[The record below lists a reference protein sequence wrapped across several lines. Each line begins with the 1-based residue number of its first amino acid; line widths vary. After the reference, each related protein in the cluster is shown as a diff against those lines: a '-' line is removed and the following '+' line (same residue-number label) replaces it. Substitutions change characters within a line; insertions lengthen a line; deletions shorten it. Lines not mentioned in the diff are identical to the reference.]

1 MKTSIELKIYNWLF
15 VENSEF
21 CLKKLIFG
29 LSFFLFALAGASFP
43 ESFPEVRS
51 VNPEIEIKKVFGE
64 ETSGGK
70 YKHPASIT
78 QLENGDLY
86 LAYYGGSGEY
96 EDDTK
101 VFGARLPKGEE
112 KWIGPFVIAD
122 TPWRGEGNPVVWQG
136 PDGILWLFYVVR
148 YGDTW
153 CTSRIHF
160 KISKDNGETWSD
172 SAVLTFEPGMMVRC
186 KPLLLPGRRILL
198 PAYRETGDDPEFTAP
213 DTCSVFFIFDM
224 NAKKWTQSNYVHS
237 RLGNLQPSVVML
249 SDTHLLAYCR
259 RGGGYDPIPDG
270 FVVKTESFDGG
281 KTWTDGV
288 DTKFVNPNSAVD
300 LLRLRNGH
308 LLLFYNDS
316 PAERSPLSIAISTD
330 NGNTWNI
337 KRDLVRGKDAYA
349 YPYAIE
355 LQDGKIALVFT
366 SHERTQI
373 NLAIFEEEKLFN
385 WKE

>member
-1 MKTSIELKIYNWLF
+1 MNTLLNVKNGKSCALSNMSF
-15 VENSEF
+15 S
-21 CLKKLIFG
+21 KKVLLSLIFV
-29 LSFFLFALAGASFP
+29 LFFGKNSVT
-43 ESFPEVRS
+43 EGFPEVKC
-51 VNPEIEIKKVFGE
+51 VNPDIEIKKVFGE
-64 ETSGGK
+64 ETPGGR

-78 QLENGDLY
+78 QLDNGDLY

-101 VFGARLPKGEE
+101 VFGARLSKGED

-160 KISKDNGETWSD
+160 KISKDGGKEWSD
-172 SAVLTFEPGMMVRC
+172 SAVLTFEPGTMVRC
-186 KPLLLPGRRILL
+186 KPLLLPGNKILL
-198 PAYRETGDDPEFTAP
+198 PAYHETGDDPEFTAP

-224 NAKKWTQSNYVHS
+224 NTKKWTKSNYVHS
-237 RLGNLQPSVVML
+237 RIGNLQPSVVAL
-249 SDTHLLAYCR
+249 SDTHLLAFCR

-270 FVVKTESFDGG
+270 YIVKTESFDGG
-281 KTWTDGV
+281 LTWTPGE
-288 DTKFVNPNSAVD
+288 DTEFVNPNSAVD
-300 LLRLRNGH
+300 LLLLRNGH
-308 LLLFYNDS
+308 LLLFYNNS
-316 PAERSPLSIAISTD
+316 PAERSPLSVAISMD
-330 NGNTWNI
+330 KGKTWSI

-355 LQDGKIALVFT
+355 LQDGRIALVFT

-373 NLAIFEEEKLFN
+373 NLAIFEEEKLLN